1 MNWRV
6 LTATALSVGLSAC
19 ISVRDYDGPP
29 ADPIDDGAVFAR
41 ADTDRYAAEEPVI
54 EWWRELGE
62 DDLNTLIAETFA
74 NNLNRAEA
82 EANLRASRAVLRLQ
96 KRNFLPNGDF
106 SASAQRQGISE
117 NAQAFPGFGS
127 IPDFDL
133 YDVGFDAAWEID
145 LFGRLAGQRDAA
157 AADLQAD
164 IATRDDLLVSLAAET
179 ASTYVTLRGAQEQ
192 LAVAERN
199 AENQRATYDLTEV
212 LREGGRGTK
221 LDTERA
227 RAQLDLTLAT
237 IPPLRALI
245 DQSIF
250 RLSVLT
256 GRQPT
261 ALLNQLIESE
271 DLPSM
276 PALVAVG
283 DASKLLRRR
292 PDIRR
297 AERELASA
305 SELVGVAAA
314 DFFPTVSITGSVG
327 LSAQSVGDLPESNS
341 LAFGVGPQLIWN
353 ILDFGRIRARVDQA
367 DELSVAAA
375 ARYQQTVL
383 LALEETE
390 SALSSYTNELERE
403 VLLRDSAEAS
413 QEAARLARLRYQN
426 GVDDFLQVLDS
437 ERVALENE
445 TQHVVSRTQTFIS
458 LIAIYKALGGG
469 WQTAGPMNESAVPAG
484 MRERNEDSAADLD
497 E

>member
-1 MNWRV
+1 MNWRILAV
-6 LTATALSVGLSAC
+6 AALSAASSAC
-19 ISVRDYDGPP
+19 ISLRDYDGPP
-29 ADPIDDGAVFAR
+29 ADPIDDGTTFVR
-41 ADTDRYAAEEPVI
+41 ADADRYAAEEPVI

-62 DDLNTLIAETFA
+62 EDLNALIAETFA
-74 NNLNRAEA
+74 NNFNRAEA

-96 KRNFLPNGDF
+96 RRNFLPNGNF
-106 SASAQRQGISE
+106 SASAQRQGTSE
-117 NAQAFPGFGS
+117 NAVAFPGFVS
-127 IPDFDL
+127 IPDIDL

-212 LREGGRGTK
+212 LREGGRGTR

-245 DQSIF
+245 DQSVF

-256 GRQPT
+256 GRPPA
-261 ALLNQLIESE
+261 ALLAQLTENE

-276 PALVAVG
+276 PTLVAVG
-283 DASKLLRRR
+283 DASELLRRR

-314 DFFPTVSITGSVG
+314 DFFPTVSIGGSVD
-327 LSAQSVGDLPESNS
+327 LQAQSIGDLPESSS
-341 LAFGVGPQLIWN
+341 LAFAVGPQLIWN

-390 SALSSYTNELERE
+390 TALSAYNNELERE

-445 TQHVVSRTQTFIS
+445 TLHVVSRTQTFIS
-458 LIAIYKALGGG
+458 LIAIYKSLGGG
-469 WQTAGPMNESAVPAG
+469 WQTAGPMDESATPAG
-484 MRERNEDSAADLD
+484 MRTTSESEADQPD